1 MLALPEAT
9 PAPKGANPTPGA
21 ALQHSSTL
29 RPTARPW
36 LPHLNRLG
44 DELDDLIHLASQHY
58 SAAQTWEEY
67 AAKTREPQGDFHP
80 NVGHIPHPAA
90 HLLNH
95 LRLHG
100 APVVTSGAPWS
111 AAKRAQALS
120 RGPHKSARD
129 YRAFLRQE
137 FTDMIHKGHWTV
149 LPADLLATEP
159 ALRLSP
165 LGVVPQRDRRPRT
178 ICDYTFFGVNEDTL
192 GLAPQEAMQF
202 GRALQRI
209 IQTIV
214 QANPRYGPVYISK
227 IDISDGFYRVHV
239 RPADIPKLAVL
250 LPTAPQEAPLVGLP
264 NSLPMGW
271 KESPPYFSAATETV
285 ADLANAAITSNQP
298 QPPHRL
304 DTVAETPP
312 APEPITPAPAPV
324 GPTRHTPAHQT
335 RTGFRQQPLAY
346 WDIYVDD
353 FVGLVQGNTRRRTK
367 VKRALLSSLDQVLR
381 PLDPTDSPHRQEP
394 ASIKKCRKGDATWA
408 TRKIVLGWLLD
419 TLQLTVELPPHR
431 ITRLHDIL
439 ASIRPTQRRIAT
451 KTWHKILGELRSM
464 TLAIPGARGLFS
476 TLQEAFR
483 HPEPTGNRLRLHKHV
498 HDFLLDFQWMASDV
512 SSRPTRLT
520 ELVPTHPTVIGACD
534 ASGLGM
540 GGVLFI
546 QTPQGVSPILWRSPF
561 PTPVVKSLV
570 SFDNPSGTITNSD
583 LELAGTI
590 GQLDVL
596 AQAADIREQTIHNL
610 TDNTPTLYWHRK
622 GSTTTT
628 GPAAYLL
635 RLAALHQ
642 RHHRYLAQHDYI
654 PGPSNVMADDCSRLW
669 HLTDT
674 QLLAHFESHYPQRQ
688 PWQLFPL
695 REQMHSALI
704 SALFKRRSEPECA
717 LNEPVPTIAIGPSGR
732 SSATPTLSTLSYATS
747 RTQSPSSRS
756 SDSSIETDV
765 SPPATTPSE
774 LALWR
779 TRSVQWARRWP
790 HWGPK
795 ISAATPPDA
804 STSASSGKSV
814 RFTKQTVPRRG

>member
-1 MLALPEAT
+1 M
-9 PAPKGANPTPGA
+9 N
-21 ALQHSSTL
+21 
-29 RPTARPW
+29 PTARPW
-36 LPHLNRLG
+36 LPHLNRLE
-44 DELDDLIHLASQHY
+44 DQLDDLIHQASRHY
-58 SAAQTWEEY
+58 AQSSTWEQY
-67 AAKTREPQGDFHP
+67 AAKTREPKGDFHP
-80 NVGHIPHPAA
+80 AVGRIPHPAA

-95 LRLHG
+95 IRLHG
-100 APVVTSGAPWS
+100 APVVTAGAPWS
-111 AAKRAQALS
+111 QSKRAQAIH

-137 FTDMIHKGHWTV
+137 FTDMINKGHWTV
-149 LPADLLATEP
+149 LPADLLASEP

-178 ICDYTFFGVNEDTL
+178 ICDYTFYGVNEDTL

-239 RPADIPKLAVL
+239 RPRDIPKLAVL
-250 LPTAPQEAPLVGLP
+250 LPTTSGEAPLVGLP

-285 ADLANAAITSNQP
+285 ADLANAAIASNQP
-298 QPPHRL
+298 QLPHRL
-304 DTVAETPP
+304 DEVAESPP
-312 APEPITPAPAPV
+312 ALDPATPLPTSV
-324 GPTRHTPAHQT
+324 GTSRHIPPHQT
-335 RTGFRQQPLAY
+335 RTGFAQRPTAY

-353 FVGLVQGNTRRRTK
+353 FVGLVQGNQPRRTK
-367 VKRALLSSLDQVLR
+367 VKRALLSALDHVLR

-408 TRKIVLGWLLD
+408 TTKVVLGWLLD

-431 ITRLHDIL
+431 ITRLHEIL
-439 ASIRPTQRRIAT
+439 ASIKPTQRRIAT
-451 KTWHKILGELRSM
+451 KTWHKIMGELRSM

-483 HPEPTGNRLRLHKHV
+483 HPEPTGNRLRLRRHV

-512 SSRPTRLT
+512 GSRPTRMA
-520 ELVPTHPTVIGACD
+520 ELVPSPPAVQGACD

-540 GGVLFI
+540 GGVLFLH
-546 QTPQGVSPILWRSPF
+546 TPQGVTPILWRSPF
-561 PTPVVKSLV
+561 PAPVVQALV
-570 SFDNPSGTITNSD
+570 SFDNPTGTITNSD

-590 GQLDVL
+590 AQLDVL
-596 AQAADIREQTIHNL
+596 AQAADIRERTIHNL

-642 RHHRYLAQHDYI
+642 RHHRYLALHDYI

-674 QLLAHFESHYPQRQ
+674 QLLAHFDSQYPQRQ
-688 PWQLFPL
+688 PWQLFHL
-695 REQMHSALI
+695 RSPMRSALT
-704 SALFKRRSEPECA
+704 SALFKRRSEPELA
-717 LNEPVPTIAIGPSGR
+717 LNEPVPTIALGLSGR
-732 SSATPTLSTLSYATS
+732 SSATPTTLTPSSATS
-747 RTQSPSSRS
+747 AMPSPSSRS
-756 SDSSIETDV
+756 SDNNTEMDA
-765 SPPATTPSE
+765 SPPAKTLSE
-774 LALWR
+774 LAQWR

-795 ISAATPPDA
+795 ISVATPPA
-804 STSASSGKSV
+804 ESTSASSGKSV